1 MLSDTTRC
9 QVEELRDLLVR
20 GTLRS
25 LPRITIGD
33 TVTTDAELAVRVFL
47 ANLDHL
53 GRTDGASPTQWA
65 LVEEHILRAHRA
77 VTAVLPS

>member
-1 MLSDTTRC
+1 MLSETTRR
-9 QVEELRDLLVR
+9 QVDELRDLLVS

-33 TVTTDAELAVRVFL
+33 TVTVDAELAVRVVL

-53 GRTDGASPTQWA
+53 GQTDGTSPTRWG
-65 LVEEHILRAHRA
+65 LIEEHIRRAHHA
-77 VTAVLPS
+77 VAAVLER